1 VIHLSQP
8 VSGKLITFM
17 DLVEI
22 EIKHLCISE
31 KITMRWSLLQQLSE
45 LFKILLPKNKDSSV
59 VSKKIRML
67 KSINRTGHIIKM
79 MSLVLILLEERTET
93 LSLQENVERCLLFT
107 SGIQTLCLLLLP
119 SILELL
125 PKV

>member
-1 VIHLSQP
+1 
-8 VSGKLITFM
+8 
-17 DLVEI
+17 
-22 EIKHLCISE
+22 
-31 KITMRWSLLQQLSE
+31 
-45 LFKILLPKNKDSSV
+45 LFKILLPKNKDSLV

>member
-107 SGIQTLCLLLLP
+107 SGIQTLCLLLLH

>member
-22 EIKHLCISE
+22 EIKHLCILE